1 MRHFL
6 QKATMKI
13 MMKAPVLMRKQR
25 KKEKFLSSINYTPV
39 TNSGSFKV
47 NNKWLFL
54 TYSNV
59 HTKYTKYEEIEYENP
74 QKEDFRKYTD
84 EKQLRKEFEKA
95 CRTACKPKNAKNEIT
110 QFLCGLEYHKNG
122 IPHFHVAVSYATA
135 HQCADAKK
143 FDVKMSGKTFHPNI
157 IRVKTQKDFL
167 NVVQY
172 ISKEDKV
179 LQKRGSK

>member
-122 IPHFHVAVSYATA
+122 IPHTST
-135 HQCADAKK
+135 
-143 FDVKMSGKTFHPNI
+143 
-157 IRVKTQKDFL
+157 
-167 NVVQY
+167 
-172 ISKEDKV
+172 
-179 LQKRGSK
+179 